1 MTLLLA
7 VLKGLGVFGERLDHK
22 MGERSL
28 GPVWLVLERK
38 QLSVVAVFLTL
49 GRSEP
54 VDSHCIPGVPAYIPL
69 KLPHAGST

>member
-1 MTLLLA
+1 M
-7 VLKGLGVFGERLDHK
+7 
-22 MGERSL
+22 

-69 KLPHAGST
+69 KYQMLGALKTC